1 VLGTDVRGD
10 QRLGLLVGGEQ
21 GPFGIRGE
29 RGGDIR
35 AATLVRADLLFLIA
49 NGFFLLLVTMM
60 PLPTTLVTAYLNTP
74 ADSVATAVYAGTL
87 FMVTVFHNLLWLS
100 ATYNRRL
107 FKPSTPEFFVS
118 VQTRNS
124 TCSGCRCT

>member
-1 VLGTDVRGD
+1 
-10 QRLGLLVGGEQ
+10 
-21 GPFGIRGE
+21 
-29 RGGDIR
+29 
-35 AATLVRADLLFLIA
+35 
-49 NGFFLLLVTMM
+49 MM

-118 VQTRNS
+118 VQTRKLYLLGLPLYLTSILLAFWNPYTSVGLGTLLWLTWALTPRGWPVALPIAHRKTANS
-124 TCSGCRCT
+124 SL